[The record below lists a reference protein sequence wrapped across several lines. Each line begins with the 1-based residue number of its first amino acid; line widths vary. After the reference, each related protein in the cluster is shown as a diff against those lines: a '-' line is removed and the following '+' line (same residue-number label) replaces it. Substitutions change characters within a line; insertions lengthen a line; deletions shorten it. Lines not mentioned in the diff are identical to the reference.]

1 MDNFTDKSSEA
12 IKSSFNLAEEHHNSQ
27 GEFSHTSVTVDSLP
41 TSRGRVV
48 SDRRSMSHEI

>member
-27 GEFSHTSVTVDSLP
+27 GEFSDTSVTVDSLP

-48 SDRRSMSHEI
+48 F